1 MTFDPAQDRPPL
13 PGSGT
18 PNQPR
23 ELDLFAYAMLLVRHL
38 RFIAA
43 CGIVAAVLMLVFLL
57 FAKPRYASTAVLVLP
72 QDNDKAAALQAKLT
86 SVTTDLLGGGF
97 EVYADIMQSRSAAD
111 ALIQQFDLQH
121 EYHCRDVQCAEVAL
135 AAVTKVET
143 QTEGVLRVTVQ
154 DPDPQRAADLANG
167 YVHQL
172 DDLNHRLVL
181 TSVGQ
186 RRFFLER
193 EMVQEKDRLA
203 DAEVALTQH
212 QASTTG
218 LPPEAQASAALTA
231 IESTRAQLRAAQ
243 IHLGALLTSETE
255 SHPDVVVAR
264 REVDGLSAQLDQL
277 EHGTASAETG
287 TPTAQVPEQT
297 LEYTRLLRDVKFHE
311 ALFAMLEQ
319 QFEEARLEEA
329 KTPSIVQVLDP
340 AVPSKHKAWPPRTLY
355 CLTAVLAGWFFG
367 ILAITLRAFVLA
379 YTRAPQNAGQIEQIK
394 ALYRRS

>member
-1 MTFDPAQDRPPL
+1 
-13 PGSGT
+13 
-18 PNQPR
+18 
-23 ELDLFAYAMLLVRHL
+23 
-38 RFIAA
+38 
-43 CGIVAAVLMLVFLL
+43 MLVFLL
-57 FAKPRYASTAVLVLP
+57 FARPRYASTAVLVLP

-86 SVTTDLLGGGF
+86 SVTSDLLGGGF

-121 EYHCRDVQCAEVAL
+121 EYGCRDVQCAETAL
-135 AAVTKVET
+135 ASVTKVET

-172 DDLNHRLVL
+172 DELNHSLVL

-243 IHLGALLTSETE
+243 IHLEALLTSETE

-264 REVDGLSAQLDQL
+264 REVDGLSAQLNQL
-277 EHGTASAETG
+277 EHGTASAQTG

-297 LEYTRLLRDVKFHE
+297 MEYTRLLRDVKFHE
-311 ALFAMLEQ
+311 ALFSMLEQ

-355 CLTAVLAGWFFG
+355 CLVALLAGWFFG
-367 ILAITLRAFVLA
+367 ILAITLRAFVMA
-379 YTRAPQNAGQIEQIK
+379 YIRAPQNAGQIEQMK